1 MKVKV
6 KVYDRCK
13 NDPESKTVG
22 ELIYDMTDYQIVKA
36 KDNGEEYLIV
46 YCEDGHSA
54 SFYNS
59 MVDMFIL

>member
-13 NDPESKTVG
+13 YDPERKKVG
-22 ELIYDMTDYQIVKA
+22 ELIYDIIDYNIVKA
-36 KDNGEEYLIV
+36 KDNGEEFLIL
-46 YCEDGHSA
+46 YCEDGRSV

-59 MVDMFIL
+59 RASMFIL